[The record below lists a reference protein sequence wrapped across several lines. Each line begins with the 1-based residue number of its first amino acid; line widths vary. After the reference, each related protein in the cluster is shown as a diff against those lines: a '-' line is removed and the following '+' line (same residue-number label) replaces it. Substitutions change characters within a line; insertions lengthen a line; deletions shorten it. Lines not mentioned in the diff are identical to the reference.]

1 MPSIIPK
8 EEDRK
13 EVMMQMKGRSQ
24 TRFVIFFVALSCLWW
39 AGGSQAQDYP
49 KGTVQLVIPY
59 SPGGL
64 TDIFWR
70 SISEELA
77 KKIKGNLALVNKP
90 GGAGVVGTSFVVNS
104 RPDGYTLVNASPEA
118 VTIAPAFTETM
129 PYDSEKDLTYIG
141 KACVVGMALAVRN
154 ESPFKTL
161 EDLVA
166 FAKANPGK
174 LKTAGMGIAG
184 TPNMIMGVFKREA
197 NVDIA
202 YIPFDGGGEV
212 VTNIMGG
219 HTDFG
224 IAGLPAVKGQALSGQ
239 IRILAVCAPKRLPSF
254 PDIPTLAEK
263 GYKKS
268 SFSTTLGL
276 AGPKGLDPAIVSKW
290 EDALDKTLKDP
301 KVIALVEK
309 IEGVVID
316 FKRGEDYKKE
326 LFENASVFKEI
337 AAGTPKKK

>member
-1 MPSIIPK
+1 MR
-8 EEDRK
+8 RK
-13 EVMMQMKGRSQ
+13 SRSQ
-24 TRFVIFFVALSCLWW
+24 TRFIILFVVLACWFW
-39 AGGSQAQDYP
+39 AGSAQAQDYP
-49 KGTVQLVIPY
+49 KGSVQMVIPY

-77 KKIKGNLALVNKP
+77 RNIKGNLALVNKP

-104 RPDGYTLVNASPEA
+104 KPDGYTLVNASPEA
-118 VTIAPAFTETM
+118 LTIAPAFTATM
-129 PYDSEKDLTYIG
+129 PYDSEKDLAYIG
-141 KACVVGMALAVRN
+141 KASVVGMAVAVRS

-166 FAKANPGK
+166 FAKANPKK
-174 LKTAGMGIAG
+174 LKAAGMGIAG
-184 TPNMIMGVFKREA
+184 TPHMILGVFNREA
-197 NVDIA
+197 NVEIT

-224 IAGLPAVKGQALSGQ
+224 IAGLPAVKAQALSGQ

-254 PDIPTLAEK
+254 PDLPTLADK

-290 EDALDKTLKDP
+290 EEALDKTLKDP
-301 KVIALVEK
+301 KVIAIVEK

-316 FKRGEDYKKE
+316 FKKGEDYKKE
-326 LFENASVFKEI
+326 LFANAAVFKEI
-337 AAGTPKKK
+337 AAAMPEKK

>member
-1 MPSIIPK
+1 
-8 EEDRK
+8 
-13 EVMMQMKGRSQ
+13 MQKSARSQ
-24 TRFVIFFVALSCLWW
+24 TRLAVFFVALCCALS
-39 AGGSQAQDYP
+39 AGNSQAQDYP
-49 KGTVQLVIPY
+49 KGPIQIVIPY

-70 SISEELA
+70 SIGDELA
-77 KKIKGNLALVNKP
+77 KNINGTLAFINKP

-104 RPDGYTLVNASPEA
+104 KPDGYTLVNASPEA
-118 VTIAPAFTETM
+118 VTIAPAFTATM
-129 PYDSEKDLTYIG
+129 PYDSEKDITYIG
-141 KACVVGMALAVRN
+141 KASVVAFAVAVRK
-154 ESPFKTL
+154 ESPFMTL
-161 EDLVA
+161 EELIA

-212 VTNIMGG
+212 VTNLLGG
-219 HTDFG
+219 HTDFAVTSLPSVKAQIDSG
-224 IAGLPAVKGQALSGQ
+224 GVRILAACSPKRIPSLPAV
-239 IRILAVCAPKRLPSF
+239 
-254 PDIPTLAEK
+254 PTLAEK

-276 AGPKGLDPAIVSKW
+276 AGPKGLDPAIVSQW
-290 EDALDKTLKDP
+290 ERALDKTLKDA
-301 KVIALVEK
+301 KVIAIVEK

-316 FKRGEDYKKE
+316 FKGGEDYKKE

-337 AAGTPKKK
+337 AATAPKK